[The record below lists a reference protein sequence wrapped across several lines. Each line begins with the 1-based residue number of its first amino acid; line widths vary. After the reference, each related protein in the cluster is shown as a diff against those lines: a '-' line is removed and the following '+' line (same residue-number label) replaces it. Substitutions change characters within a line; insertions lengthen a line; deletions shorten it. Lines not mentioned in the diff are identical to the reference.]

1 MQVLETISVGKMQKK
16 KKNLVV
22 DFATLKVLDRTVDPG
37 EVLCRS
43 WRQIFGEEVKEKNLV
58 VLF

>member
-1 MQVLETISVGKMQKK
+1 MQKK